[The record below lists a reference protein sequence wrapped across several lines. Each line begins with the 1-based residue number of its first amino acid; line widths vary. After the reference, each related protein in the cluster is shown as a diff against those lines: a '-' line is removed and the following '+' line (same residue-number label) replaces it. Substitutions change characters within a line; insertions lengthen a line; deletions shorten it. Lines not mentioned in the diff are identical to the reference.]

1 MLKAAIFDFDGL
13 LLDTETPE
21 FESWSQVYAE
31 QGAQLSL
38 EAWTQF
44 VGTWIDGHIFTMLEE
59 QIHRKVDRSA
69 IQTRH
74 NTIYHRKLTTVDFCP
89 GVRALLPALRQAGVA
104 VAIASNSDTDWV
116 FGHLDRRDFRHH
128 FDVITTGDDVEHL
141 KPAPDLY
148 LLSLERLGIAAD
160 EAVVFEDSL
169 PGVKA
174 ALQAG
179 ITAFAVP
186 NEVTRHLVYPPE
198 ARRLSSLADV
208 SVPFLQQ
215 LKAAG

>member
-38 EAWTQF
+38 AAWTQF

-59 QIHRKVDRSA
+59 QIHRKVDRNA
-69 IQTRH
+69 IQARH
-74 NTIYHRKLTTVDFCP
+74 NAIYHRKLTTVDFCP

-186 NEVTRHLVYPPE
+186 NEVTRHLAYPPE